1 MCKNGLPDANI
12 FEFAAQQILKYQKK
26 MKQNLQKKEELNSY
40 NKSVL
45 EVPKDRSPERQASV
59 EKIKPNLL
67 PFKGDTK

>member
-1 MCKNGLPDANI
+1 
-12 FEFAAQQILKYQKK
+12 